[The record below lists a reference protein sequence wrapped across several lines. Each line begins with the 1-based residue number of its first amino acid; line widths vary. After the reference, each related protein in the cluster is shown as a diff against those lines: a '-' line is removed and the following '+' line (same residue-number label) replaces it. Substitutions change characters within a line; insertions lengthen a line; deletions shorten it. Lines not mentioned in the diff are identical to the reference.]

1 MVREKI
7 VKESFHFRSQEKLT
21 DFFDTVLDLEEP
33 EQKAP
38 AQFST
43 NDDQTSLFLDTL
55 QFLVFTKQLG
65 DILESADDPFESSQ
79 PRRFGLKN
87 FLCIM
92 VLAILVFI
100 ALFIIL
106 TLILIEC
113 GSEYHQ
119 PCYWRYGRPF

>member
-1 MVREKI
+1 M
-7 VKESFHFRSQEKLT
+7 
-21 DFFDTVLDLEEP
+21 LDLEEP

-43 NDDQTSLFLDTL
+43 NDDQTSLYFGTP
-55 QFLVFTKQLG
+55 QFLVFTKEL
-65 DILESADDPFESSQ
+65 DDFLESAEDYFESSQ

-106 TLILIEC
+106 TLILIGCE
-113 GSEYHQ
+113 SEPPQ
-119 PCYWRYGRPF
+119 TCYWRYGRPF

>member
-1 MVREKI
+1 M
-7 VKESFHFRSQEKLT
+7 
-21 DFFDTVLDLEEP
+21 LDLEEP
-33 EQKAP
+33 EQKVP

-43 NDDQTSLFLDTL
+43 NDDQTSLYFSTS
-55 QFLVFTKQLG
+55 QFLFFTKELD
-65 DILESADDPFESSQ
+65 DILESADDYFESSQ
-79 PRRFGLKN
+79 PRRFGFKN
-87 FLCIM
+87 FLCIT

-119 PCYWRYGRPF
+119 TCYWRYGRPF

>member
-1 MVREKI
+1 M
-7 VKESFHFRSQEKLT
+7 
-21 DFFDTVLDLEEP
+21 LDLKEP
-33 EQKAP
+33 KQKAP

-43 NDDQTSLFLDTL
+43 NDDQTALFLETL
-55 QFLVFTKQLG
+55 QFLVLTKELG
-65 DILESADDPFESSQ
+65 DTLESGDGYFERSQ

-92 VLAILVFI
+92 VLVILVFI

>member
-1 MVREKI
+1 M
-7 VKESFHFRSQEKLT
+7 
-21 DFFDTVLDLEEP
+21 LDLEEP

-55 QFLVFTKQLG
+55 QFLVFTKELS
-65 DILESADDPFESSQ
+65 DILESADDHFESSQ
-79 PRRFGLKN
+79 PGRFGLKN
-87 FLCIM
+87 FLCFT
-92 VLAILVFI
+92 VLTVLVFI